1 MTVLN
6 KDSQSRKSILVS
18 CNQCNFPF
26 ELSDIKKESVILN
39 QNLITN
45 PQSVEG
51 INKDIE
57 HTYFNCPSCGHTYTC
72 YYTDVHIRAMQ
83 AELRKVQRKQSHRPT
98 AIKARQ
104 ANELH
109 QSIKQAMQLLRIQ
122 AETHDK

>member
-1 MTVLN
+1 MPVSISRIQKPILGSC
-6 KDSQSRKSILVS
+6 DECQSHFHIS
-18 CNQCNFPF
+18 
-26 ELSDIKKESVILN
+26 ELKKESVFLN
-39 QNLITN
+39 QN

-72 YYTDVHIRAMQ
+72 YYTDEHIRAMQ
-83 AELRKVQRKQSHRPT
+83 AELRKVQRRQSHRPT
-98 AIKARQ
+98 AAKARQ

-122 AETHDK
+122 VETHDK